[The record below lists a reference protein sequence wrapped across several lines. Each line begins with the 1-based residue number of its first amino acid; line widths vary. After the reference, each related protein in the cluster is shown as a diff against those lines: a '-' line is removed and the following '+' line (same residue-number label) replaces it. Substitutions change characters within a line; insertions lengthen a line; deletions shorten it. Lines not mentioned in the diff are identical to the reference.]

1 MGSDTSAPETPNA
14 AELALLQTDYHAR
27 DELRF
32 KAHLQK
38 LSRLDC
44 MTLNRTALQVLIDN
58 RDGWELEYRKGGL
71 EYLIGEINEKTTQ

>member
-1 MGSDTSAPETPNA
+1 MDALNEVATDSINA
-14 AELALLQTDYHAR
+14 ALLQVDYQVM
-27 DELRF
+27 DEVSF

-38 LSRLDC
+38 LIRLDC

-71 EYLIGEINEKTTQ
+71 EYLMGELNEKTTP